1 MKKLVILLCILLLN
15 GYVNAQTECS
25 IYHKGYFMFTDSLGN
40 TILVHRKNKYQ
51 YEYNRKTKVKTQF
64 RIYWNNDCEY
74 TITQANTNSKSRKKY
89 RNTVTKV
96 VISKSD
102 GGNGYYYTC
111 SCIDGSLKGKEN
123 FMKKISKQEFY
134 DLY

>member
-1 MKKLVILLCILLLN
+1 MKKLVILLCVLLLN

-64 RIYWNNDCEY
+64 RINWNNDCEY
-74 TITQANTNSKSRKKY
+74 TITQANTTLNH
-89 RNTVTKV
+89 
-96 VISKSD
+96 
-102 GGNGYYYTC
+102 
-111 SCIDGSLKGKEN
+111 GKNIE
-123 FMKKISKQEFY
+123 ILLQRS
-134 DLY
+134 